1 MKKND
6 AFANFLDKKYIPL
19 ERKLK
24 LLVVV
29 LIFALPAAAFYF
41 LFLQSNLTEIEQL
54 TVKESNLQRE
64 LQKVKT
70 QAKNL
75 PKLQAELAMVQ
86 VEFEKKSALLPR
98 EKEIPQLLR
107 DISALGTNAGLDFLQ
122 FKPLP
127 SVPRDFYDD
136 IPVAINVRGPYHSV
150 GSFFDRVSK
159 LERIVSVT
167 NIRMSSPKLEA
178 GEMLLNSDCQLV
190 TYQFTNKELPKD
202 PKKKK

>member
-6 AFANFLDKKYIPL
+6 AFANFLDTKYIPL
-19 ERKLK
+19 ERKVK
-24 LLVVV
+24 VLLVV
-29 LIFALPAAAFYF
+29 LIFALPAVAYYF
-41 LFLQSNLTEIEQL
+41 LFLKPNLEQIDQL
-54 TVKESNLQRE
+54 TAQQTSLEQE

-70 QAKNL
+70 RAKDL
-75 PKLQAELAMVQ
+75 PKLEAELARIQM
-86 VEFEKKSALLPR
+86 EFDKKSALLPR
-98 EKEIPQLLR
+98 EKEIPKLLR

-122 FKPLP
+122 FKPQP

-136 IPVAINVRGPYHSV
+136 IPISINVRGPYHSV

-167 NIRMSSPKLEA
+167 NIRMSSPTFEA

-202 PKKKK
+202 PKNK

>member
-6 AFANFLDKKYIPL
+6 AFTNFLDTKYIPL
-19 ERKLK
+19 ERKIK
-24 LLVVV
+24 LLLLV
-29 LIFALPAAAFYF
+29 LIFAIPAVAYYF
-41 LFLQSNLTEIEQL
+41 LFLDPNMKEIDQL
-54 TVKESNLQRE
+54 TGQKNNLEQE
-64 LQKVKT
+64 LQKIKT
-70 QAKNL
+70 RARDL
-75 PKLQAELAMVQ
+75 PKLQAELARVQ
-86 VEFEKKSALLPR
+86 IEFDKKSALLPR
-98 EKEIPQLLR
+98 EKEIPKLLR

-127 SVPRDFYDD
+127 SVPRDFYNDV
-136 IPVAINVRGPYHSV
+136 PVSINVRGPYHSV

-167 NIRMSSPKLEA
+167 NIRMSSPKLEG

-190 TYQFTNKELPKD
+190 TYQFTNQELPKD